1 MSNNDRRTLQ
11 ANLDRPL
18 DDLMAELSLYAPAER
33 SPADVW
39 AKISGPVH
47 QRLCVEWNYC
57 QVRQDAR
64 WGDELDLAVV
74 VLGVLTER
82 TLNLPFAAD
91 VTLITA
97 IVVKRGLDAFCGC
110 L

>member
-1 MSNNDRRTLQ
+1 
-11 ANLDRPL
+11 
-18 DDLMAELSLYAPAER
+18 
-33 SPADVW
+33 
-39 AKISGPVH
+39 
-47 QRLCVEWNYC
+47 
-57 QVRQDAR
+57 
-64 WGDELDLAVV
+64 
-74 VLGVLTER
+74 LGVLTER